1 MFSAVQTLLSL
12 LTVRHNFYTKE
23 NIDEFDNL
31 QTIFQYH
38 LIILTMANYG
48 FCRLPLVLEIEV
60 LCYNQN
66 VHRPVTL
73 YKHLVIIVWYSTNHE

>member
-38 LIILTMANYG
+38 LITYHGQLWFLSIATCIGNRG
-48 FCRLPLVLEIEV
+48 
-60 LCYNQN
+60 
-66 VHRPVTL
+66 TL
-73 YKHLVIIVWYSTNHE
+73 L